1 MFHLQLFSYKLSY
14 ILVII
19 TRKSGE
25 QVNYVN
31 HEKIQLPYVISLYW
45 LVKNEFPVSW
55 IVIVSN
61 VLASIIPQQN
71 INQPS
76 FNNYIPTCFNVSNP
90 ITDG

>member
-1 MFHLQLFSYKLSY
+1 MFHLQLFNYKLTY
-14 ILVII
+14 IRVII

-25 QVNYVN
+25 QVNHVN

-61 VLASIIPQQN
+61 VLVSIIPKQN

-76 FNNYIPTCFNVSNP
+76 FNNYIPTFFNVSDP
-90 ITDG
+90 ITNG